1 MNHHQPIGIFD
12 SGLGGLTVLKTLCDR
27 FPHENFIY
35 LGDLA
40 RLPYGNKSPETI
52 KRYGQQILARMI
64 QAKVKHLIIAC
75 NTASSVFLNEDTFE
89 GIPLSNVIEPGALAA
104 LKISKTKKIAVI
116 GTSTTI
122 NSKAYQN
129 VLKKFDPSV
138 EVFSKACPLFVPLAE
153 EGWVNDPITQ
163 EIANRYL
170 ESFKGKVDTIILGC
184 THYPILKEDIKKVMG
199 ESISLVESG
208 HVLSETLAPHLHG
221 TDKNRLIKIWTTDMT
236 DHFKKLAKDLMIGHD
251 LCEFELIVL

>member
-1 MNHHQPIGIFD
+1 VQYTLSLHDALPI
-12 SGLGGLTVLKTLCDR
+12 
-27 FPHENFIY
+27 
-35 LGDLA
+35 
-40 RLPYGNKSPETI
+40 
-52 KRYGQQILARMI
+52 
-64 QAKVKHLIIAC
+64 
-75 NTASSVFLNEDTFE
+75 SSVFLNEDTFE

-122 NSKAYQN
+122 NSGAYQK
-129 VLKKFDPSV
+129 VLKKLNSSV

-153 EGWVNDPITQ
+153 EGWVNDSITQ

-208 HVLSETLAPHLHG
+208 HVLSETLAPHLNG
-221 TDKNRLIKIWTTDMT
+221 TDQNRLIKIWTTDMT